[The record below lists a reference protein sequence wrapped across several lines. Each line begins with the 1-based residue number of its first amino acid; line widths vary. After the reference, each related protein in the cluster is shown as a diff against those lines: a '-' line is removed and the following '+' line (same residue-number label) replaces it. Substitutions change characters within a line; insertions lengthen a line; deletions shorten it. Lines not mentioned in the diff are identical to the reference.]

1 MAQFLVK
8 VADEQG
14 HLRQQVEHGYS
25 EAEVHDRFTQ
35 QGYLVYWV
43 KPRTLLS
50 TGGGQFGRR
59 GRLRQST
66 FLIFNQQF
74 LTLIKAGLP
83 ILTALD
89 LLIKRQRDKA
99 LLQLLENVRERVRGG
114 ELLSDAFA
122 AQQVFPKMY
131 TTTLLAG
138 EKSGNMEE
146 VLGRYISYQRMVQ
159 TFRKK
164 LLVSL
169 VYPALLV
176 SVVTLMLIFLITYVV
191 PKFADLFN
199 NLGAQLPA
207 ITVFMLSLGL
217 NAQKYAWVVL
227 LVGAAA
233 IFLLWRWKHSDQGAQ
248 RIDRFLLSL
257 PLIGEIRLKYQ
268 VANFSRIL
276 GTLLQGGLP
285 LVPAMETAGESM
297 SSRQMLNGVTA
308 AAERV
313 KEGQSLAHSLEA
325 QKLFPDLA
333 VEMLEVGESTGALP
347 AMLASVAEFYEEDVQ
362 TALSA
367 AMALIE
373 PMILII
379 MAVFV
384 GGILISLYMPIFTLG
399 TGDRSRRT
407 GTRAR
412 YRAAL
417 SLRIRRSERFPV
429 APRSV
434 REDPCAPD
442 VPL

>member
-25 EAEVHDRFTQ
+25 EAEVHDRFVQ

-43 KPRTLLS
+43 KPRTIL
-50 TGGGQFGRR
+50 TAGGGQFGRR
-59 GRLRQST
+59 GKLKQST

-89 LLIKRQRDKA
+89 LLIKRQRDKN
-99 LLQLLENVRERVRGG
+99 LLQNLENVRERVKGG

-131 TTTLLAG
+131 TTTLMAG

-146 VLGRYISYQRMVQ
+146 VLSRYISYQRMVQ

-169 VYPALLV
+169 VYPVLLV
-176 SVVTLMLIFLITYVV
+176 SMVTAMLIFLITFVV

-199 NLGAQLPA
+199 NLDAQLPS
-207 ITVFMLSLGL
+207 ITVFMLALGL
-217 NAQKYAWVVL
+217 NAQKYAWIVL

-233 IFLLWRWKHSDQGAQ
+233 FVLILRWKQSDQGAEQ
-248 RIDRFLLSL
+248 IDRFLLSL

-285 LVPAMETAGESM
+285 LVPAMETAGESL
-297 SSRQMLNGVTA
+297 SSRQMLNGVTY

-313 KEGQSLAHSLEA
+313 REGQTLAHSLES

-373 PMILII
+373 PMILIV

-399 TGDRSRRT
+399 
-407 GTRAR
+407 AN
-412 YRAAL
+412 
-417 SLRIRRSERFPV
+417 V
-429 APRSV
+429 H
-434 REDPCAPD
+434 
-442 VPL
+442 

>member
-1 MAQFLVK
+1 MAEFLVK

-25 EAEVHDRFTQ
+25 EAEVHDRFVQ

-43 KPRTLLS
+43 KPRTLFS
-50 TGGGQFGRR
+50 GGGKQFGKR
-59 GRLRQST
+59 GQLRQAT

-89 LLIKRQRDKA
+89 LLIKRQRDKS
-99 LLQLLENVRERVRGG
+99 LLRLLENVRERVKGG

-122 AQQVFPKMY
+122 AQGMFPKMY
-131 TTTLLAG
+131 TTTLMAG

-146 VLGRYISYQRMVQ
+146 VLGRYIQYQRMVQ

-169 VYPALLV
+169 VYPALLI
-176 SVVTLMLIFLITYVV
+176 SVVTVMLIFLITFVV

-207 ITVFMLSLGL
+207 ITVFMLAVGL
-217 NAQKYAWVVL
+217 NAQKYAWIVVIVLVVGIAL
-227 LVGAAA
+227 L
-233 IFLLWRWKHSDQGAQ
+233 LRWKHSDRGAEA
-248 RIDRFLLSL
+248 IDKFLLSL

-276 GTLLQGGLP
+276 ATLLQGGLP
-285 LVPAMETAGESM
+285 LVPAMETAGASM
-297 SSRQMLNGVTA
+297 SSRQMLIGVSA
-308 AAERV
+308 AARRV
-313 KEGQSLAHSLEA
+313 REGQSLAKSMES
-325 QKLFPDLA
+325 QELFPDLA

-347 AMLASVAEFYEEDVQ
+347 AMLGSVAEFYEEDVQ
-362 TALSA
+362 TALGA

-373 PMILII
+373 PLILVV

-384 GGILISLYMPIFTLG
+384 GGVLISLYMPIFTLG
-399 TGDRSRRT
+399 
-407 GTRAR
+407 AN
-412 YRAAL
+412 
-417 SLRIRRSERFPV
+417 V
-429 APRSV
+429 H
-434 REDPCAPD
+434 
-442 VPL
+442 

>member
-25 EAEVHDRFTQ
+25 EAEVRDRFTQ

-50 TGGGQFGRR
+50 TGGGQFGRH

-66 FLIFNQQF
+66 FLSFNQPF

-89 LLIKRQRDKA
+89 LLIKRQRDKS
-99 LLQLLENVRERVRGG
+99 LLQLLENVRERVKSG

-122 AQQVFPKMY
+122 AQQVFPKY
-131 TTTLLAG
+131 STTTLLAG

-146 VLGRYISYQRMVQ
+146 VLGRYIIYQRMRE

-207 ITVFMLSLGL
+207 ITVFMLSIGL

-227 LVGAAA
+227 VVGAAA
-233 IFLLWRWKHSDQGAQ
+233 IFLLWQC
-248 RIDRFLLSL
+248 
-257 PLIGEIRLKYQ
+257 E
-268 VANFSRIL
+268 
-276 GTLLQGGLP
+276 
-285 LVPAMETAGESM
+285 
-297 SSRQMLNGVTA
+297 
-308 AAERV
+308 
-313 KEGQSLAHSLEA
+313 
-325 QKLFPDLA
+325 
-333 VEMLEVGESTGALP
+333 
-347 AMLASVAEFYEEDVQ
+347 
-362 TALSA
+362 
-367 AMALIE
+367 
-373 PMILII
+373 
-379 MAVFV
+379 
-384 GGILISLYMPIFTLG
+384 
-399 TGDRSRRT
+399 
-407 GTRAR
+407 
-412 YRAAL
+412 
-417 SLRIRRSERFPV
+417 
-429 APRSV
+429 
-434 REDPCAPD
+434 
-442 VPL
+442 

>member
-1 MAQFLVK
+1 MPQFLVK

-43 KPRTLLS
+43 KPRTILS
-50 TGGGQFGRR
+50 RGGGQQG
-59 GRLRQST
+59 GKLRQSA

-89 LLIKRQRDKA
+89 LLIKRQRDKS
-99 LLQLLENVRERVRGG
+99 LLRSLENVRERVKGG

-131 TTTLLAG
+131 TTTLMAG
-138 EKSGNMEE
+138 EKSGSMEE
-146 VLGRYISYQRMVQ
+146 VLGRYITYQRMVQ

-164 LLVSL
+164 LMVSL

-176 SVVTLMLIFLITYVV
+176 SVVTVMLIFLITYVV
-191 PKFADLFN
+191 PKFAELFN
-199 NLGAQLPA
+199 ELGAQLPA
-207 ITVFMLSLGL
+207 ITVFMLTVGL
-217 NAQKYAWVVL
+217 NAQKYAWIVLVVAVAAVIL
-227 LVGAAA
+227 LLQWKQSDRGAE
-233 IFLLWRWKHSDQGAQ
+233 
-248 RIDRFLLSL
+248 RIDRFLLKL

-276 GTLLQGGLP
+276 ATLLQGGLP

-297 SSRQMLNGVTA
+297 SSRQMLNGVAA

-313 KEGQSLAHSLEA
+313 KEGQTLAHSLEA

-347 AMLASVAEFYEEDVQ
+347 AMLGSVAEFYEEDVQ

-373 PMILII
+373 PLILII

-399 TGDRSRRT
+399 AG
-407 GTRAR
+407 
-412 YRAAL
+412 
-417 SLRIRRSERFPV
+417 V
-429 APRSV
+429 H
-434 REDPCAPD
+434 
-442 VPL
+442 